1 MAKDK
6 LSSITFGA
14 LKKLLED
21 SLIGLGVIKGKN
33 CTIQSITDITG
44 GKRVTFEWID
54 DEDESHTAPMD
65 VMNGTNGQDGDDY
78 VLTSQDKAD
87 IAQIVLGELPVAE
100 EIEV

>member
-6 LSSITFGA
+6 LSNVTFGA

-33 CTIQSITDITG
+33 CTVQSITDITG
-44 GKRVTFEWID
+44 GKRVTFAWTD
-54 DEDESHTAPMD
+54 DEEETHTAPMD
-65 VMNGTNGQDGDDY
+65 VMNGADY

-87 IAQIVLGELPVAE
+87 IATLVFAELPTAE
-100 EIEV
+100 EQEV